1 MTSYIQDLQVQ
12 VPHDIV
18 HYWGWFLAFGIAL
31 LLLGAAAV
39 ARSFAA
45 TVVTMLFFGW
55 LLVFA
60 SAIEIGQAILVGHW
74 AGFFYHLLSA
84 VLFGIAGFILIM
96 RPLISAEAI
105 TILIATLFLVSG
117 IFQLI
122 AAVAVATPGRGV
134 QALDGIITFV
144 LGLLVLA
151 QWPAS
156 GFWAIGLLVGID
168 LVFYGC
174 LWIALALR
182 VRAS

>member
-1 MTSYIQDLQVQ
+1 M
-12 VPHDIV
+12 
-18 HYWGWFLAFGIAL
+18 IA
-31 LLLGAAAV
+31 
-39 ARSFAA
+39 
-45 TVVTMLFFGW
+45 
-55 LLVFA
+55 
-60 SAIEIGQAILVGHW
+60 
-74 AGFFYHLLSA
+74 
-84 VLFGIAGFILIM
+84 

-105 TILIATLFLVSG
+105 TILIATLFLASG

-122 AAVAVATPGRGV
+122 AAVAVATPGRGW

-156 GFWAIGLLVGID
+156 GFWVIGLLVGID

-182 VRAS
+182 VRAARGRIAGQKICFQ

>member
-84 VLFGIAGFILIM
+84 VLFGIAGFILIA

-105 TILIATLFLVSG
+105 TILIATLFLASG

-122 AAVAVATPGRGV
+122 AAVAVATPGRGW

-156 GFWAIGLLVGID
+156 GFWVIGLLVGID

-182 VRAS
+182 VRAA

>member
-31 LLLGAAAV
+31 VLLGAAAV

-74 AGFFYHLLSA
+74 AGFS
-84 VLFGIAGFILIM
+84 
-96 RPLISAEAI
+96 
-105 TILIATLFLVSG
+105 
-117 IFQLI
+117 
-122 AAVAVATPGRGV
+122 
-134 QALDGIITFV
+134 IICF
-144 LGLLVLA
+144 
-151 QWPAS
+151 PRYFS
-156 GFWAIGLLVGID
+156 E
-168 LVFYGC
+168 
-174 LWIALALR
+174 
-182 VRAS
+182 